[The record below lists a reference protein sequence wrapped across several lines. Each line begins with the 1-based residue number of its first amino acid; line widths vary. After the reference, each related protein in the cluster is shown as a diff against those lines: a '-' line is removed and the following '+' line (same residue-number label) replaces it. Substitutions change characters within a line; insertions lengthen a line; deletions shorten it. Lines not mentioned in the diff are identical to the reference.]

1 MGFRMPVMREDTR
14 EPDAEEKSRGADQ
27 TGDGAD
33 GAERARAGFHNR
45 RVALGDAVRG
55 KIRAVTCNNLR
66 VDGSD
71 RREAYTPAFK
81 SSSFSSTATALSTAS
96 TALPYSRRSNPRS
109 QALYR
114 WRKPHAHSC
123 GV

>member
-1 MGFRMPVMREDTR
+1 MGFRTPAMREDTR

-27 TGDGAD
+27 TGDGPD
-33 GAERARAGFHNR
+33 GPERAGAGFHNR

-55 KIRAVTCNNLR
+55 KIRTITCNNLH

-71 RREAYTPAFK
+71 RREAYAPAFK

-96 TALPYSRRSNPRS
+96 TALPYSRRSRPLA
-109 QALYR
+109 QALY
-114 WRKPHAHSC
+114 
-123 GV
+123 G